1 MRTFISDSLTNDIN
15 SYLCSFPRAVYEC
28 ENCKN
33 EIFEG
38 QRCFEIDGAVYCTD
52 CVTERTA
59 GEDRE

>member
-28 ENCKN
+28 ENCKS

-38 QRCFEIDGAVYCTD
+38 QRCFEIGGAFYCED
-52 CVTERTA
+52 CVSERTA